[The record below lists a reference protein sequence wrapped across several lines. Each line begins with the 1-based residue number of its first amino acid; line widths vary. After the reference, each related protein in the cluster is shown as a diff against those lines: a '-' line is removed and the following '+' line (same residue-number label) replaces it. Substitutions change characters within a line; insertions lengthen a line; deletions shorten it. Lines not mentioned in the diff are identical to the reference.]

1 MNDRMIATGNVI
13 IATKAERTCQR
24 KRIDRGSALTLRTA
38 EQLGEPVIHI
48 HAQMS
53 DAMER
58 LANFLQQNRAET
70 LNVAGSGALKEPG
83 YAYSYGNL

>member
-1 MNDRMIATGNVI
+1 MSLGGLSTAPVAKDG
-13 IATKAERTCQR
+13 
-24 KRIDRGSALTLRTA
+24 LTLRTA

-70 LNVAGSGALKEPG
+70 VERPATGAFGLASP
-83 YAYSYGNL
+83 

>member
-1 MNDRMIATGNVI
+1 VCGQLMPTVI
-13 IATKAERTCQR
+13 FTMGPELGP
-24 KRIDRGSALTLRTA
+24 RIGANPATA

-53 DAMER
+53 DAMQR

-70 LNVAGSGALKEPG
+70 VERPATGAFGLASP
-83 YAYSYGNL
+83 

>member
-1 MNDRMIATGNVI
+1 MCGQLMPTALQWARSSGR
-13 IATKAERTCQR
+13 E
-24 KRIDRGSALTLRTA
+24 SALTQRTA

-58 LANFLQQNRAET
+58 LANFLQRNRAET
-70 LNVAGSGALKEPG
+70 VEHPATGAFGLASP
-83 YAYSYGNL
+83 